1 MKKKLITL
9 ALVGVLALGG
19 MSGVFAAAK
28 ETSQPITQNTS
39 ITATAEQAKELTA
52 ANTITSISEDQ
63 AKQIALGSVN
73 DSSFVSIG
81 LQYDGGVILY
91 GVQIQSGT
99 NINDVKVDANTG
111 QILKKDQGKSNGEK
125 YHLEEKSKEKDNEST
140 EYENSNDDFIGY

>member
-1 MKKKLITL
+1 
-9 ALVGVLALGG
+9 
-19 MSGVFAAAK
+19 
-28 ETSQPITQNTS
+28 
-39 ITATAEQAKELTA
+39 
-52 ANTITSISEDQ
+52 
-63 AKQIALGSVN
+63 VN